1 MMLDIIT
8 PDKILYS
15 GEVDSVKLPGTK
27 GSFEVLKNHAALI
40 SKLEKGSVRIKDK
53 NGVHFIE
60 ITGGIAEVLKN
71 KIVVLT

>member
-1 MMLDIIT
+1 
-8 PDKILYS
+8 
-15 GEVDSVKLPGTK
+15 VKLPGTK